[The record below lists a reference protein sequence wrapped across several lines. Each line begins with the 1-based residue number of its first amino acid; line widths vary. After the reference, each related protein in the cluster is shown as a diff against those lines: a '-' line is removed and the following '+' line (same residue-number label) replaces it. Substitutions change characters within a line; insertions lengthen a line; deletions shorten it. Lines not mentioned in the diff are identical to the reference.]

1 MVRFGSLLIS
11 CFLFTSCAQ
20 IGTITGGAKDNASP
34 RILKS
39 NPIDG
44 ALNVQ
49 TRQINID
56 FDEFVIL
63 QKPNENIV
71 LLPSNV
77 NYKSKLINK
86 TLQLDLESNLAE
98 NTTYSLYLNGA
109 VKDITEGNDS
119 LIQIVFSTGS
129 FLDSNEV
136 FFQIKDAFTNQ
147 LVEGVTV
154 GLFDTLGKDK
164 PIYFS
169 KTDANGFAK
178 LRAIADGSYFYAAY
192 LDKNKNRNRDAD
204 EAQFA
209 SPFNLLI
216 DTNYKDTLKL
226 SVSVPRLKKNSL
238 MAEFVSPFILALR
251 KPDTISFKKLQIE
264 SLDMDSLVTEVIS
277 EDSIHYFLP
286 TYYESLQISI
296 DTIFK
301 KVRNELP
308 QEDMLLLTKKK
319 KFILFPDS
327 CCVTLKFDRLI
338 DTIYSKGI
346 QLYLPNDS
354 IYRKIEGPIFKDKNS
369 LTLDLGTSE
378 FERAILQIDSGAVR
392 GIMDAQHGSLDAV
405 IQRMSLESLGNLT
418 VNVRTRANNW
428 YLALYKSKDLIAKKT
443 SFNGDTSLSFPQLLP
458 GDYDLFLVE
467 DRNNNELWD
476 PFDGVSYVAPEK
488 RIGLGRKVRIK
499 ANFDHEIEFFTP

>member
-11 CFLFTSCAQ
+11 CLLIVSCAQ
-20 IGTITGGAKDNASP
+20 IGTITGGAKDNAAP

-49 TRQINID
+49 TRQINIE
-56 FDEFVIL
+56 FDEFVVL
-63 QKPNENIV
+63 QKPNENLV

-77 NYKSKLINK
+77 NYESKLVNK
-86 TLQLDLESNLAE
+86 TLQLDFESDLAE

-129 FLDSNEV
+129 FLDSNRV
-136 FFQIKDAFTNQ
+136 FFQITDAFTNQ

-154 GLFDTLGKDK
+154 GLFDSLDQDK

-169 KTDANGFAK
+169 KTDASGFAK

-209 SPFNLLI
+209 SPFKLLI

-226 SVSVPRLKKNSL
+226 SVSVPRLKNNSL
-238 MAEFVSPFILALR
+238 KAEFVTPFILALR
-251 KPDTISFKKLQIE
+251 KPDTLSFKTLQIE
-264 SLDMDSLVTEVIS
+264 ALDMKSLMSESIS

-286 TYYESLQISI
+286 SYFESLQISI
-296 DTIFK
+296 DTIVK

-308 QEDMLLLTKKK
+308 EDDMLLLTKKK

-327 CCVTLKFDRLI
+327 CCMVLKFDRLI
-338 DTIYSKGI
+338 DTVYSQGI
-346 QLYLPNDS
+346 QIFLQEDS
-354 IYRKIEGPIFKDKNS
+354 VFHSLEGCILKDKNS
-369 LTLDLGTSE
+369 LKLNLQTFE

-392 GIMDAQHGSLDAV
+392 GKMDAQHGPLDIA
-405 IQRMSLESLGNLT
+405 IQRMRSESLGNLT
-418 VNVRTRANNW
+418 VNVRAKANNW
-428 YLALYKSKDLIAKKT
+428 YLALYNSKDLVAKKT
-443 SFNGDTSLSFPQLLP
+443 DFNGDTSVIFPELLP
-458 GDYDLFLVE
+458 GDYDLYLVE
-467 DRNNNELWD
+467 DRNKNGIWN
-476 PFDGVSYVAPEK
+476 PFDRASYVAPEK

-499 ANFDHEIEFFTP
+499 ANFDHEIEFVTP